1 MKRLIDVD
9 DWTCADYRK
18 LSSTAKLLRHH
29 LWQNCNN
36 AGVIAIDFD
45 AFSFHIGQTVNKQHL
60 TELGSWVQ
68 HLPGDYLF
76 IPSFI
81 RCQYGK
87 LKPGC
92 RPHDSVISILAIHGI
107 NHDITTPKRKQ
118 YPKG

>member
-1 MKRLIDVD
+1 
-9 DWTCADYRK
+9 
-18 LSSTAKLLRHH
+18 
-29 LWQNCNN
+29 
-36 AGVIAIDFD
+36 
-45 AFSFHIGQTVNKQHL
+45 
-60 TELGSWVQ
+60 VQ